1 MAIARSF
8 LARTSAVAVLAL
20 GLAACS
26 SDADAPATSSTTPA
40 AGGADTSLT
49 DVEERGSIIVGTE
62 GTYRPFSFHED
73 GAGDLTGY
81 DVEVI
86 TAVADEMGLDVQF
99 EETQWDAI
107 FAGLEAG
114 RFDVIANQVSITPER
129 EGSYTFS
136 APYTIS
142 TGVVVVPEDNTDIS
156 SFADLSGKRTA
167 QSLTSNWKTLAEES
181 GAQIEG
187 VEGWAQAAT
196 LVQQGRVDATINDK
210 LTFLDY
216 QQQQGGDTG
225 LKIAAETED
234 TSRSAFAFA
243 QGDEALAAAVDEAL
257 ATLAADGTLTEISE
271 KYFGADVSK

>member
-1 MAIARSF
+1 MLLPTLAI
-8 LARTSAVAVLAL
+8 T
-20 GLAACS
+20 LAA
-26 SDADAPATSSTTPA
+26 TLPA
-40 AGGADTSLT
+40 APLT
-49 DVEERGSIIVGTE
+49 VDDLTKPAPGLVITF
-62 GTYRPFSFHED
+62 TED
-73 GAGDLTGY
+73 GPY
-81 DVEVI
+81 
-86 TAVADEMGLDVQF
+86 
-99 EETQWDAI
+99 
-107 FAGLEAG
+107 
-114 RFDVIANQVSITPER
+114 SI
-129 EGSYTFS
+129 
-136 APYTIS
+136 
-142 TGVVVVPEDNTDIS
+142 VVVPEDNTDIT

-257 ATLAADGTLTEISE
+257 ATLAEDGTLTEISE